1 MLVDR
6 LRKMVPGSAP
16 APIDEL
22 DKTIHQ
28 MIDEV
33 RTVSYVLHP
42 PLLEEAGLRDAL
54 RVYLEGLCQRAG
66 LTIHLDVAAD
76 IDRLPADVEL
86 ALFRVVQEALTNVSR
101 HSSGPFARIRLVRG
115 TARGKRGVMLTVEDA
130 GKGAAVDR
138 GSAFVP
144 TKPSDGVGLASMRE
158 RLNQIGGWLDVDF
171 DVARSTV
178 TAFVPDRP

>member
-42 PLLEEAGLRDAL
+42 PLLDEAGLKDAL
-54 RVYLEGLCQRAG
+54 RLYLEGLCQRGG
-66 LTIHLDVAAD
+66 LTIHLDVASD
-76 IDRLPADVEL
+76 VGRLPADVEL

-101 HSSGPFARIRLVRG
+101 HSSGTFARVRLERSVAG
-115 TARGKRGVMLTVEDA
+115 GKRGLIVTVEA
-130 GKGAAVDR
+130 GGKGLLDRDAAFAR
-138 GSAFVP
+138 A
-144 TKPSDGVGLASMRE
+144 KPSDGVGLASMRE
-158 RLNQIGGWLDVDF
+158 RLNQIGGWLEVDF
-171 DVARSTV
+171 DVAKTTV
-178 TAFVPDRP
+178 TAFAPDRP